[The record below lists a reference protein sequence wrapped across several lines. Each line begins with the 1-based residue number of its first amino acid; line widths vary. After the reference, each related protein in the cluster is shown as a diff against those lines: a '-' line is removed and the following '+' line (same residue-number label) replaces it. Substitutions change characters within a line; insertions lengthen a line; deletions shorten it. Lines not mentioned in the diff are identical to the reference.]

1 MALFVGFLNG
11 FMSGFA
17 VAIWIAVGLVKL
29 RFGEAT
35 IRVELSTPQNT
46 KPE

>member
-1 MALFVGFLNG
+1 MDWLAVVSMG

-29 RFGEAT
+29 RFGETT
-35 IRVELSTPQNT
+35 ITVSSAPGST